1 MNQNSNNSNLNQNS
15 NKNQKNQNNQNSN
28 INHNSNT
35 YISPYTNQNTN
46 TNTNNNTITNTNTNM
61 NIFQKEE
68 NRPFGNGTDFPFGR
82 FDLFESGEYS
92 SIEIEKMK
100 RKLELTAA
108 REIRRENVLGK
119 YGHFLYCFCN
129 VFFNISIN
137 NVLLF
142 RYCVFNNV
150 IFLIYLIKEMNF

>member
-28 INHNSNT
+28 INQNINT
-35 YISPYTNQNTN
+35 YISPYINTNKNLQINTNNTNTNQNTN
-46 TNTNNNTITNTNTNM
+46 TNINNNINTNTNM
-61 NIFQKEE
+61 NNFQKEE

-108 REIRRENVLGK
+108 REKRRENVLGK
-119 YGHFLYCFCN
+119 YGQNKNFVMF
-129 VFFNISIN
+129 
-137 NVLLF
+137 
-142 RYCVFNNV
+142 
-150 IFLIYLIKEMNF
+150 FLILALIMFCYFVIVSLIM